1 MTLIRVMV
9 LAGAAAAAA
18 VGVGYAAPPH
28 GVVEN
33 CSTASYA
40 DFPGAFTRSENLVL
54 GPLVMI
60 GARGSPAYA
69 SPYHGNKF
77 PLLVRNGH
85 RVTLELSR
93 RTRKFAGL
101 AYGPL
106 PQGETHLHDT
116 HRVVTFTAC
125 SGAQSESMADGQP
138 VTFWSGGIVTR
149 APACVPVRVWIDGK
163 STPRRVVIRLGVQR
177 CS

>member
-1 MTLIRVMV
+1 MRFVRVLV
-9 LAGAAAAAA
+9 LAGAAASAA
-18 VGVGYAAPPH
+18 VAVGHAASPH
-28 GVVEN
+28 GVVED

-40 DFPGAFTRSENLVL
+40 NFPGAFTRPENLVL

-93 RTRKFAGL
+93 LTRKFAGL

-106 PQGETHLHDT
+106 PQGETHLRDT
-116 HRVVTFTAC
+116 HRVVTFF
-125 SGAQSESMADGQP
+125 P
-138 VTFWSGGIVTR
+138 V
-149 APACVPVRVWIDGK
+149 GK
-163 STPRRVVIRLGVQR
+163 SQAGDFSPGANTLDF
-177 CS
+177 